1 MWRVRH
7 TTKTIGKYLMKG
19 IAVLGV
25 LLMGVGLY
33 AGAGPDTGLW
43 VFLVGLLLVIICA
56 VSSREL
62 RKFVRSLLD
71 FI

>member
-1 MWRVRH
+1 MIKALSKHV
-7 TTKTIGKYLMKG
+7 MKI
-19 IAVLGV
+19 IAVFGV
-25 LLMGVGLY
+25 LLIGFGL

-43 VFLVGLLLVIICA
+43 LFLVGLLLVITCA
-56 VSSREL
+56 VSSRDL